1 MFKGLGNLGNIAS
14 MMGSLKDLPEKMKEL
29 NQRMK
34 VETVSGSSTDGSV
47 VVVMNG
53 VGEVQSV
60 QITSESTGTMLEA
73 LVMEAT
79 NRAGTEAKQMY
90 ADAITQMVNDMDL
103 HIPGLDN
110 ILAHLTGG

>member
-29 NQRMK
+29 NEKMK
-34 VETVSGSSTDGSV
+34 VETVSGASLDGSV

-53 VGEVQSV
+53 VGQVQSV
-60 QITSESTGTMLEA
+60 QIASESGGAALEP

-79 NRAGTEAKQMY
+79 NNAGAEAKQLY
-90 ADAITQMVNDMDL
+90 ADAITQMVNEMDL